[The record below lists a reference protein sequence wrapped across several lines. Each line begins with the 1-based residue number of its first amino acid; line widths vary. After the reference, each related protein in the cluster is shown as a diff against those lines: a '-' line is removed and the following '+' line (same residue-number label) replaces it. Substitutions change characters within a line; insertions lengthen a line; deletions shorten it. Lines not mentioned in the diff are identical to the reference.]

1 MNEYTRILI
10 EEYCESHKSKKS
22 KRLAKLLELS
32 YNMETFP
39 DDNDAVF
46 LEKVIGEENNLEL
59 KEAMQE
65 LDDFLFG

>member
-1 MNEYTRILI
+1 MNEYARILI
-10 EEYCESHKSKKS
+10 EEYCESYKSKKS
-22 KRLAKLLELS
+22 KRLAEILELS
-32 YNMETFP
+32 YDMERFP
-39 DDNDAVF
+39 DDNDSVF